1 MGEESSLKSCSA
13 LSKEQIRVNHA
24 ACESRELLHQSFMHG
39 EHDALKEHLK
49 NNPVHLIFDGSLKQ
63 GIELVMSRRRT
74 MSEVAPTLIILL
86 QNGAQWAHDYLL
98 MPGMMTPC
106 HVICRSTGDHQELLE
121 LLIKE
126 LGPISVNAKNDDECT
141 ALMYA
146 VSNANIQC
154 VKCLLA
160 NGADVNLMNDKP
172 NVADMNT
179 GVALIEAIKLLH
191 SDSPHSLDIMM
202 EIFDLL
208 LDSGADVNKP
218 CNYHNRTPIMYAVA
232 VGNVNCVE
240 KLIQKGAQVNYT
252 DKRDQTVWAEAAR
265 AGNVDVLKCLIE
277 DNDIDKNSIDARGFS
292 VLCWAVIKYKIEA
305 VRYLLKQGATI
316 TSFVPE
322 EWVEACKDCGAILP
336 CYYVDATEDQ
346 TNPYMLAVRF
356 DWLEIVKL
364 LDEYGC
370 DLYKSPEILSFA
382 IRHDSVGVVKYLLCN
397 YEYQLN
403 YGYKS
408 KNMYDDSYI
417 TSKHQTFLI
426 EGFETHSV
434 EAVKLLLEHGASISK
449 MCYAE
454 KCLNIIYNSIYED
467 PVEIIA
473 CFIRGGFNMNT
484 KSDYPNLSLVSG
496 LADIGVMLPFEAAV
510 WADYIYTAELLL
522 VTGCSRGI
530 PSWNHN
536 HPLNGIISSE
546 MQELLKEWNVHKNN
560 VIPLQQRCRMAILNH
575 LYCVGR
581 KIAELPLPPPL
592 IKYLSIPELD
602 DIIEKHWSAKH

>member
-1 MGEESSLKSCSA
+1 MGQKSPFMSRIPVPIEE
-13 LSKEQIRVNHA
+13 IRVNHKKTQ
-24 ACESRELLHQSFMHG
+24 ELLRAAFIHG
-39 EHDALKEHLK
+39 QHDALEEHLK
-49 NNPVHLIFDGSLKQ
+49 DNPVHQNLYGSLEH
-63 GIELVMSRRRT
+63 GIELVISGRRT

-86 QNGAQWAHDYLL
+86 QNDAKWACNYLL
-98 MPGMMTPC
+98 LPGMKTPY
-106 HVICRSTGDHQELLE
+106 HVICRSAGDHQELLE

-126 LGPISVNAKNDDECT
+126 HGPISVNAKDDDECT

-172 NVADMNT
+172 IVADMNT

-191 SDSPHSLDIMM
+191 PDSPHSLDIMM

-218 CNYHNRTPIMYAVA
+218 CNYHNRTPIMFAVA

-252 DKRDQTVWAEAAR
+252 DKRDQTVWTEAAC

-277 DNDIDKNSIDARGFS
+277 DNHIDKNSIDARGFS
-292 VLCWAVIKYKIEA
+292 VLFWAVMERKIEA
-305 VRYLLKQGATI
+305 VRYLLKQGVTI
-316 TSFVPE
+316 TSFVPQE
-322 EWVEACKDCGAILP
+322 CVEACKDCGTNLP

-346 TNPYMLAVRF
+346 NDPYLFAVRY
-356 DWLEIVKL
+356 DWLEYVRL
-364 LDEYGC
+364 MDEYGC
-370 DLYKSPEILSFA
+370 ELGKSPEILSFA
-382 IRHDSVGVVKYLLCN
+382 IRNDCVDVVEYLLCN
-397 YEYQLN
+397 YEYPLN
-403 YGYKS
+403 YGYKHI
-408 KNMYDDSYI
+408 YDDSYI
-417 TSKHQTFLI
+417 TSKHQTFLT
-426 EGFETHSV
+426 EGCKTHSV
-434 EAVKLLLEHGASISK
+434 VAVKLLLEHGASISK
-449 MCYAE
+449 MCCAE
-454 KCLNIIYNSIYED
+454 ESLRIIYQTTFED

-473 CFIRGGFNMNT
+473 CFMRRGFNMNT
-484 KSDYPNLSLVSG
+484 KSDYRGLFLASG
-496 LADIGVMLPFEAAV
+496 LDDIGVVLPFEAAV

-522 VTGCSRGI
+522 VTGYSRGI

-536 HPLNGIISSE
+536 HPRNGSISSE

-575 LYCVGR
+575 LYCVDK
-581 KIAELPLPPPL
+581 KITELPLPPSL

-602 DIIEKHWSAKH
+602 DIIEKHWSAND